1 MKVIVNVT
9 KQFAVEV
16 ESEALAKIAADPLN
30 DDCSPLYDDWID
42 DAIAD
47 VEKATGLN
55 YGNSD
60 DIETKGTITAVYAE
74 DRTTTLMDW

>member
-1 MKVIVNVT
+1 MKVIVSVM
-9 KQFAVEV
+9 KEFVVEV

-30 DDCSPLYDDWID
+30 DACHPLYDDWID

-47 VEKATGLN
+47 VEKATGLS

-60 DIETKGTITAVYAE
+60 DMKTKGTITAVYAE
-74 DRTTTLMDW
+74 DRMVLAEW